1 MLFLHINFNHCC
13 NHNIQGKDNGLLEST
28 PEIHPPNLI
37 QGQEGNFFY
46 HCVIFYYRT
55 LNIPTF
61 RVFAYKSTDL
71 PRYLYD

>member
-37 QGQEGNFFY
+37 QGQEGNFFLSL
-46 HCVIFYYRT
+46 R
-55 LNIPTF
+55 NIL
-61 RVFAYKSTDL
+61 L
-71 PRYLYD
+71 PYSKYPYISGICI